1 MPKRRGGQKSEKA
14 RKGSA
19 EPDAEHSGSE
29 DEPLGEPPLVTPY
42 TRLVEAEAQT
52 GEIVAEQMRDLYLHR
67 FNELRKDIQRLG
79 EVELAQP
86 KRLDAETQTPGQAD
100 SVWEAVASIPGYHPK
115 DDNDRVMLSRAAM
128 HKHQIVLQCAQCKA
142 GTLTDVIVV
151 VALCA
156 PLPCKRCGY
165 TLMRPAGQSD
175 KAATAAFKDK

>member
-52 GEIVAEQMRDLYLHR
+52 HLGHGDADAL
-67 FNELRKDIQRLG
+67 LRHIAVQKVLDDACGIAADPFRYVKDR
-79 EVELAQP
+79 A
-86 KRLDAETQTPGQAD
+86 TQTPRSAG
-100 SVWEAVASIPGYHPK
+100 SVWEAVQSIPGYHPEN
-115 DDNDRVMLSRAAM
+115 DQDRVMLSRAAM
-128 HKHQIVLQCAQCKA
+128 HEHQILLQCPQCKA

-156 PLPCKRCGY
+156 PLPCKSCGY
-165 TLMRPAGQSD
+165 TLMRPAGMSP
-175 KAATAAFKDK
+175 